1 MWDFSLSDA
10 LRVVLRTAPFLLLRL
25 VVYVGMAFS
34 FVLLTTL
41 GAGFGLIAG
50 RMFSLPHGA
59 LWGGLGGFVLL
70 IGLYRLAREYVLYLV
85 KAAHIAVLVELTDGK
100 PIPAGEGQLRHGAT
114 YVRAHF
120 AQSSVLFGVD
130 QLIKAVIR
138 TLTNLAN
145 RLTGFVPIPGLAAL
159 MRLAEAVVR
168 LSLTYVDELIL
179 AYLIRKGSEN
189 PWATAK
195 EGLVLYAQN
204 YGYFLK
210 NALWLWLILWAI
222 TLSIFAVCLAPAI
235 VFAAAL
241 PGHHGWWGIGFA
253 FAFAWALK
261 LAILEPLAIAALMQ
275 VFFRRIEGQLPD
287 PEWDARLNSASAKF
301 RELGEK
307 AAGWIARPVTGPVAG
322 AADTSYVRPV

>member
-25 VVYVGMAFS
+25 VVYVGMAFAL
-34 FVLLTTL
+34 VLVMLL
-41 GAGFGLIAG
+41 GSGAGLIAG
-50 RMFSLPHGA
+50 WIFALPHGA

-100 PIPAGEGQLRHGAT
+100 TIPAGEGQLRHGAT

-138 TLTNLAN
+138 TLTNLAD
-145 RLTGFVPIPGLAAL
+145 RLAGFAAL
-159 MRLAEAVVR
+159 LRLAEAVVR

-179 AYLIRKGSEN
+179 AYLIRKHSDN
-189 PWATAK
+189 PWADAK

-204 YGYFLK
+204 YGHFLK

-222 TLSIFAVCLAPAI
+222 TLTIFVICLAPAI
-235 VFAAAL
+235 AFAATL

-261 LAILEPLAIAALMQ
+261 LATLEPLAIAALMQ

-287 PEWDARLNSASAKF
+287 PEWEARLNSASAKF

-307 AAGWIARPVTGPVAG
+307 AAGWIDRPVSGAVAK
-322 AADTSYVRPV
+322 AVDTSYVRPV

>member
-10 LRVVLRTAPFLLLRL
+10 LRAVIRTAPFVLLRL
-25 VVYVGMAFS
+25 VVYVGMAFG
-34 FVLLTTL
+34 FVLITAL

-50 RMFSLPHGA
+50 RMLSLPNGA

-85 KAAHIAVLVELTDGK
+85 KAGHIAVLVELIDGK
-100 PIPAGEGQLRHGAT
+100 SIPAGEGQLRHGAN

-130 QLIKAVIR
+130 LLIKAVIR

-145 RLTGFVPIPGLAAL
+145 RLSSFVPIPGLAPL
-159 MRLAEAVVR
+159 LKIAEAVMR

-179 AYLIRKGSEN
+179 AYLIRSRSQN
-189 PWATAK
+189 PWETAK

-204 YGYFLK
+204 YTHFLK

-222 TLSIFAVCLAPAI
+222 TLSIFALCLAPAI

-253 FAFAWALK
+253 FVFAWALK
-261 LAILEPLAIAALMQ
+261 IAVLEPLAIAALMQ
-275 VFFRRIEGQLPD
+275 VFFRKIEGQRPD
-287 PEWDARLNSASAKF
+287 PAWEARLNATSAKF

-307 AAGWIARPVTGPVAG
+307 AAGWIDRPAAG
-322 AADTSYVRPV
+322 AANTPDVRPA